1 MTDVRLAGPDDAA
14 ALHELAAET
23 FPLACPPGTSAEAIE
38 QFIETHLSEAR
49 FAEYLADPT
58 REIFIADHF
67 AGYTMLV
74 YGEPY
79 DPDVAAA
86 LTVRPTV
93 ELSKCY
99 ARAAHHGAGVSQA
112 LVAASVEAAAKRG
125 AAGMWLGANL
135 YNDRANRF
143 YEKSGFTVVGRKT
156 FMVGDEPQADYTRER
171 VF

>member
-1 MTDVRLAGPDDAA
+1 
-14 ALHELAAET
+14 
-23 FPLACPPGTSAEAIE
+23 
-38 QFIETHLSEAR
+38 
-49 FAEYLADPT
+49 
-58 REIFIADHF
+58 
-67 AGYTMLV
+67 
-74 YGEPY
+74 
-79 DPDVAAA
+79 
-86 LTVRPTV
+86 
-93 ELSKCY
+93 KCY

-156 FMVGDEPQADYTRER
+156 FMVGDEPQEDYTRER